1 MMLLFLFLLKVGFV
15 MSVMRARIL
24 WRLVGAGAVAAMLAA
39 CSGARVEEDIPRE
52 VPGSPGVYTSSTAAR
67 NSNEIGSLFG
77 DGGLGFGGNRGAGAG
92 GGGIGVNALL
102 WQATLDTIA
111 FMPLVQADP
120 FGGVILTDWYSADNA
135 PSERLK
141 LNIFILGQELRA
153 DAVRVSMFRQR
164 RTGPDS
170 WEDVAVQPQSPVG
183 VENAILTRARLLR
196 RERAGAR

>member
-1 MMLLFLFLLKVGFV
+1 ML
-15 MSVMRARIL
+15 VMRARIL
-24 WRLVGAGAVAAMLAA
+24 WRFVGAGAVAAMLAA
-39 CSGARVEEDIPRE
+39 CSGARIEEDIPRE
-52 VPGSPGVYTSSTAAR
+52 IPGSPGVYTSSNAAR
-67 NSNEIGSLFG
+67 GSNDVGSLFG
-77 DGGLGFGGNRGAGAG
+77 DGGLGLGGNRGAGG

-164 RTGPDS
+164 RIGTDS
-170 WEDVAVQPQSPVG
+170 WEDVAVQPQSPIG

>member
-1 MMLLFLFLLKVGFV
+1 
-15 MSVMRARIL
+15 MSVPRVKHFLRI
-24 WRLVGAGAVAAMLAA
+24 VASLAFLAALAA
-39 CSGARVEEDIPRE
+39 CSGARIEDDIPRE
-52 VPGSPGVYTSSTAAR
+52 VPGSPGVYTSSNAAR
-67 NSNEIGSLFG
+67 TNEIGSLFG
-77 DGGLGFGGNRGAGAG
+77 DGGLGLGGNRGASNGA
-92 GGGIGVNALL
+92 GIGVNALL

-120 FGGVILTDWYSADNA
+120 FGGVILTDWYSSEAA

-164 RTGPDS
+164 RVGADT
-170 WEDVAVQPQSPVG
+170 WEDMAVQPQSPIG

-196 RERAGAR
+196 RERASAR

>member
-1 MMLLFLFLLKVGFV
+1 
-15 MSVMRARIL
+15 MSRKEL
-24 WRLVGAGAVAAMLAA
+24 TSFSRLVAASFMLATIVA
-39 CSGARVEEDIPRE
+39 CSGTKVEEDLPRE
-52 VPGSPGVYTSSTAAR
+52 IPGSPGVYTSSNAAR
-67 NSNEIGSLFG
+67 SSNEIGSLFG
-77 DGGLGFGGNRGAGAG
+77 EGGLGLGGNRGAGNGA
-92 GGGIGVNALL
+92 GIGVNALL

-120 FGGVILTDWYSADNA
+120 FGGVILTDWYSTENA

-170 WEDVAVQPQSPVG
+170 WEDVAVQPQSPIG

-196 RERAGAR
+196 RERTIAR

>member
-1 MMLLFLFLLKVGFV
+1 MP
-15 MSVMRARIL
+15 VMRARIL
-24 WRLVGAGAVAAMLAA
+24 LRFVGAGAVAAMLAA
-39 CSGARVEEDIPRE
+39 CSGARIEEDIPRE
-52 VPGSPGVYTSSTAAR
+52 IPGSPGVYTSSNASR
-67 NSNEIGSLFG
+67 SGESGSLFG

-164 RTGPDS
+164 RTGADS

>member
-1 MMLLFLFLLKVGFV
+1 MFSKHQAFSSRRAIASVVAALSFL
-15 MSVMRARIL
+15 SACSNARI
-24 WRLVGAGAVAAMLAA
+24 
-39 CSGARVEEDIPRE
+39 EEDIPRE
-52 VPGSPGVYTSSTAAR
+52 IPGSSGVYTSSNAVR
-67 NSNEIGSLFG
+67 SNEIGSLFG

>member
-1 MMLLFLFLLKVGFV
+1 MPVI
-15 MSVMRARIL
+15 RARIL
-24 WRLVGAGAVAAMLAA
+24 WRFVSIGAVAAILAS
-39 CSGARVEEDIPRE
+39 CSGARVEDDIPRE
-52 VPGSPGVYTSSTAAR
+52 VPGSPGVYTSSNASR
-67 NSNEIGSLFG
+67 SNEIGSLFG
-77 DGGLGFGGNRGAGAG
+77 EGGLGFGGNRGANAGA
-92 GGGIGVNALL
+92 GIGVNALL

-183 VENAILTRARLLR
+183 VENAILSRARLLR

>member
-1 MMLLFLFLLKVGFV
+1 VGFS
-15 MSVMRARIL
+15 MSSKHCDLFSRIL
-24 WRLVGAGAVAAMLAA
+24 IAIVAMSFLSA
-39 CSGARVEEDIPRE
+39 CSGARVEDDIPRE
-52 VPGSPGVYTSSTAAR
+52 IPGSPGVYTSSNASR
-67 NSNEIGSLFG
+67 SNEIGSLFG
-77 DGGLGFGGNRGAGAG
+77 EGGLSLGGSRGAG
-92 GGGIGVNALL
+92 GGAGIGVNALL

-120 FGGVILTDWYSADNA
+120 FGGVILTDWYSTDTA

-164 RTGPDS
+164 RTGADS

-196 RERAGAR
+196 RERANAR